1 MYNILKELFNKI
13 RIKLGIRFSNIKKRT
28 DAVCEKEKND
38 KETDQEFYGQRN
50 ISKRR
55 KVKIIMMEILM

>member
-1 MYNILKELFNKI
+1 MKELFNKI